1 MSYFHGVK
9 SESRIFPVSIEF
21 VQVNFQEHKDSIE
34 ALRIIYNSE
43 DVVITHSM
51 LVDLRDK
58 LSSANRAFTPLQLW
72 RSYHVCN
79 PAEVDEPDRRHNVN
93 ILTNLIQIV
102 RYAFHKTGSISSLFG
117 SFASRFNLYCGQ
129 EQRSLSED
137 QVKIMRRVAEYV
149 VSDGAI
155 SVRELNEIDTD
166 LWRAGIRAF
175 TKPVFDEE
183 ILIMSKFILKE
194 SAA

>member
-1 MSYFHGVK
+1 MRPYGLF
-9 SESRIFPVSIEF
+9 
-21 VQVNFQEHKDSIE
+21 
-34 ALRIIYNSE
+34 YNSE

-58 LSSANRAFTPLQLW
+58 LSSANRAFTPLRLW

-79 PAEVDEPDRRHNVN
+79 PADVDESDLKHDANV
-93 ILTNLIQIV
+93 LTNLIQIV

-129 EQRSLSED
+129 EQRSLSEE
-137 QVKIMRRVAEYV
+137 QVRIMQKIAEYM
-149 VSDGAI
+149 VSDGAV
-155 SVRELNEIDTD
+155 SGSELNEIDTD
-166 LWRAGIRAF
+166 LWRAGILAF
-175 TKPVFDEE
+175 TKPVFDKE
-183 ILIMSKFILKE
+183 IMVMAKFILKE